1 VSVLEIRTDGGA
13 TWFKPGETIAGT
25 ASWHLESGAEAL
37 EVRLF
42 WFTSGKGSRD
52 VEVVARKHVARPEP
66 SGSRSFEFKVPRGP
80 YSFSGALI
88 TLSWALELV
97 VLPDGATE
105 RFDLVVGPRPVEV
118 SLK

>member
-1 VSVLEIRTDGGA
+1 MLEIRTNGGA
-13 TWFKPGETIAGT
+13 TWFKPGEKVEGT

-97 VLPDGATE
+97 VLPDGAAE